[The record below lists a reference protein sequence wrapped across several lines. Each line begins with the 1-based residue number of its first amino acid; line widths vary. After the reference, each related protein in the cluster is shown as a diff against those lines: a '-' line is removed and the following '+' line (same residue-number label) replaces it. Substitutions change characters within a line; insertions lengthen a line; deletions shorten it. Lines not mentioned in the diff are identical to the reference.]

1 MDNLVNIECHLK
13 YYEKLTHS
21 GIINIVVPNSEIR
34 IRAIELARVGKKKS
48 GYAEFTDCL
57 YHALAIE
64 NNAIFITNDQRHIS
78 KMKDFGHIVGLRDYS
93 SEFK

>member
-13 YYEKLTHS
+13 YYEKLTYS
-21 GIINIVVPNSEIR
+21 GIIDIVVPNSEIR
-34 IRAIELARVGKKKS
+34 IRAIELARVGNKKS
-48 GYAEFTDCL
+48 GYPELTDCL